1 MNVHVVLDTTALVAY
16 ARLDSLAVGE
26 LMKEVGDNG
35 GTIGVGAPAWADAYA
50 TVDPGGRKHLLA
62 MLADDNY
69 ILILP
74 MLADDLPD
82 VGEIAARHPLPL
94 AHAIVQT
101 RRYGAPLA
109 TLDPR
114 SVADDMNSYDVFDL
128 N

>member
-16 ARLDSLAVGE
+16 ARLDGLAVGE

-35 GTIGVGAPAWADAYA
+35 GTIGVPAPAWADAYA

-82 VGEIAARHPLPL
+82 VGEISARLPLPL

-101 RRYGAPLA
+101 RRYGASLA

-114 SVADDMNSYDVFDL
+114 SVADDMNNYDVFDL